1 MRRRLQ
7 RAGKMPRARIQQQI
21 QLVHRV
27 MRPDGRH
34 GHFRVRCDA
43 HVQQALYRHPA
54 VRDHHTRTLL
64 PAFSAAPGS
73 SCPWLVCAWC
83 KDVLPSSQHV
93 VVHTCSRV
101 SSKAASSMPC
111 PTGARACRAAQWPQ
125 GCIAQRMAV
134 RCSARCMLC
143 PSCACSPAHCH
154 AGAVLQPWPAADTAV
169 LNQRLGTARQQ
180 HAEPHVL
187 LRRRLGERAA

>member
-1 MRRRLQ
+1 MGGTATSG
-7 RAGKMPRARIQQQI
+7 RAATRTY
-21 QLVHRV
+21 
-27 MRPDGRH
+27 
-34 GHFRVRCDA
+34 
-43 HVQQALYRHPA
+43 VQQALYRHPA

-111 PTGARACRAAQWPQ
+111 PTGARACRAVQWPQ

-143 PSCACSPAHCH
+143 PSCAALRTALLAQFYNLGQQRIQQCSTSGLAQLANSMQSRMCC
-154 AGAVLQPWPAADTAV
+154 
-169 LNQRLGTARQQ
+169 
-180 HAEPHVL
+180 
-187 LRRRLGERAA
+187 